1 MNHNG
6 DQFAGIADVKA
17 AYADGKITMEEAHD
31 LNPGLAKEKN
41 SQGYETHKLRP
52 EGTMSGGMQRSEETA
67 RKAHKKAGLKS
78 EGNW

>member
-6 DQFAGIADVKA
+6 NQFAGIADIKS
-17 AYADGKITMEEAHD
+17 AYADGKIT
-31 LNPGLAKEKN
+31 NPAMAKEKN

>member
-17 AYADGKITMEEAHD
+17 AYADDKITMEEAHD
-31 LNPGLAKEKN
+31 LNPGIAKEKN
-41 SQGYETHKLRP
+41 SQGYETHKLRA
-52 EGTMSGGMQRSEETA
+52 EGTLTGNMQRSEGVA
-67 RKAHKKAGLKS
+67 RRAHKKAGLKS